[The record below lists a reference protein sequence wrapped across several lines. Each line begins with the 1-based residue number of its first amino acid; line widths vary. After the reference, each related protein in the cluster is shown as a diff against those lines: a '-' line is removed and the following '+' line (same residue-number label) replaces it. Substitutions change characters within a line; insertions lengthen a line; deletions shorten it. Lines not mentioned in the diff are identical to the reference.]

1 MLTEMKNLFH
11 RLVNRQDMFE
21 KRTFE
26 LENTTETSKTAK
38 KGEEEKKRNRKD
50 IQRFLGQL

>member
-38 KGEEEKKRNRKD
+38 KGEEKKRNGKD

>member
-1 MLTEMKNLFH
+1 MKNLFH

-26 LENTTETSKTAK
+26 LENTKETSKTAK